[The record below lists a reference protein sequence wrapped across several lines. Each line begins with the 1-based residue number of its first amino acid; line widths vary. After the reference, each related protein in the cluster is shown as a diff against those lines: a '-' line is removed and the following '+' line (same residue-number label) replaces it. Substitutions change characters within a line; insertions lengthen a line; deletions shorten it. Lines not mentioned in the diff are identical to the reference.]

1 MVTVVEKVVEKPN
14 PAKPG
19 DKRAVQDPPKAWPP
33 PPVKPTEK
41 K

>member
-1 MVTVVEKVVEKPN
+1 MATVVEKPKTEKPF
-14 PAKPG
+14 

-33 PPVKPTEK
+33 PPAKPTEK